1 MAIFNS
7 YVKLPEGNFTP
18 IYGNQE
24 LIQVPAE
31 GLSRLGGQGHLPR
44 RLQRLRGFLME
55 LEGTTAKNQP

>member
-1 MAIFNS
+1 ME
-7 YVKLPEGNFTP
+7 VKFTP